1 VQQAGYTINPAIK
14 PTSQQRRPSGR
25 DIAPQDGAPAAG
37 VLLTVTNKFRI
48 CYE

>member
-1 VQQAGYTINPAIK
+1 VRRSAYTIDLAIE
-14 PTSQQRRPSGR
+14 PMSQQRLPGR
-25 DIAPQDGAPAAG
+25 NIAPQDGAPVTG

>member
-1 VQQAGYTINPAIK
+1 VQQARYTINPAIK
-14 PTSQQRRPSGR
+14 QTSQQRPSGR
-25 DIAPQDGAPAAG
+25 DIAPKDGAPATG